1 MTIGITEIAT
11 VCAVLTCGGIDEIED
26 APPPALMTMD
36 DVIERVVKPKH
47 APYKDEETAHYE
59 RTIIELKSDI
69 EALEGDVKALEIDL
83 KEAKNNVPTVS
94 EVTEEVADKDNSGNS
109 SGSSEVGDAKESREK
124 VKSESTATAGES
136 FELTY
141 YTARCAGCSGITAS
155 GLDVSDGKTLYNGMR
170 IIAADTS
177 LLPIDTIIRVTNP
190 DGSSYKG
197 IVKDRG
203 GDIKGNRLD
212 VLVGSKAE
220 ANAQGRHSAKVEV
233 IN

>member
-1 MTIGITEIAT
+1 MSIGITKIAT
-11 VCAVLTCGGIDEIED
+11 ACAVLTCGGVDEIED

-47 APYKDEETAHYE
+47 ASYKDEETAKYE
-59 RTIIELKSDI
+59 RTILELKREI

-83 KEAKNNVPTVS
+83 KEAENSVPTVS
-94 EVTEEVADKDNSGNS
+94 EVAEEDADKDNGVNSGD
-109 SGSSEVGDAKESREK
+109 SSEVGDAKESKEK
-124 VKSESTATAGES
+124 VSSESTVAAGES

-141 YTARCAGCSGITAS
+141 YTAECAGCSGITAS
-155 GLDVSDGKTLYNGMR
+155 GLDVSDGKTSHNGMK

-212 VLVGSKAE
+212 ILVGSKAE
-220 ANAQGRHSAKVEV
+220 ANAQGRHNAKVEV